1 MAKHP
6 FKEWVIAVRPWSF
19 PASAMPIITTLAFL
33 FWTGAKMNWLNG
45 VLALVGMV
53 LFHIAGNT
61 WSDYFDFKKKVDA
74 EDTFGAKTLT
84 TGMFQPHE
92 IKNIAIVSLVLGVIC
107 GITLVVLTGLPL
119 LWIGLAG
126 AALTLLYQML

>member
-1 MAKHP
+1 
-6 FKEWVIAVRPWSF
+6 
-19 PASAMPIITTLAFL
+19 MPIIVTLAFL
-33 FWTGAKMNWLNG
+33 FWNEAQINWLNG
-45 VLALVGMV
+45 VLTLVGMI

-92 IKNIAIVSLVLGVIC
+92 IKNIAIVSHVLG
-107 GITLVVLTGLPL
+107 
-119 LWIGLAG
+119 
-126 AALTLLYQML
+126 